1 MKGAVMTTRAVVL
14 VLAGVLA
21 SSLSV
26 VGSADAYTCPV
37 LIKQAQDAIARAE
50 RSRLAPEGRSL
61 LEDAKSLVAEAQRHH
76 QTAKTKRDHDD
87 AVRKARTALGLAEEA
102 LKLQVR

>member
-1 MKGAVMTTRAVVL
+1 MTRRSL
-14 VLAGVLA
+14 VFALAGVLA
-21 SSLSV
+21 GLSV
-26 VGSADAYTCPV
+26 VSPAGAYTCPV

-50 RSRLAPEGRSL
+50 RATLAPEGRAL

-87 AVRKARTALGLAEEA
+87 AVRKARTAQGLAEEA
-102 LKLQVR
+102 LKLQAR